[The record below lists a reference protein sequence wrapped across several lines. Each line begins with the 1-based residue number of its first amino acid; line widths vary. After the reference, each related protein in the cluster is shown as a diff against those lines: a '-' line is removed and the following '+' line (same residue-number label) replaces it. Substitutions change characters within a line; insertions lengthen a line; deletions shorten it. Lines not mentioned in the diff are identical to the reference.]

1 MINNAIEREK
11 NQFGEKFVEKQTR
24 RIALNFL
31 SQKFFSKFFLRLS

>member
-24 RIALNFL
+24 RIAHILIH
-31 SQKFFSKFFLRLS
+31 SIYSHHPG